1 LVLFFKKELLHMPS
15 GRYPMR
21 GIVFHNA
28 GHPLALEHLP
38 DPVPADREVVIR
50 VGRCGICSSD
60 VSMTDA
66 RSSFHFAPGAVLG
79 HEYAGEIVALGRSV
93 ETLKIGDRVTALPT
107 AGCGT
112 CAACRAG
119 DPNACAACRYVMG
132 GFAEY
137 TTADAALVVKLPDAL
152 SLDDG
157 ALVEPLACGMQAVRL
172 AGIGPGSR
180 VLMLGAGPIG
190 LAALYAA
197 RRAGAGR
204 VAVCARSRRAAPLAS
219 AMGAD
224 NFIEQGSDVARR
236 VADALGGAPEFVI
249 ECVGIPGLLE
259 QAIEIVARRGTIVIA
274 GLCFDAQ
281 PVAFGAALM
290 KQVTLRFSLAY
301 TLADFHRAVNAL
313 DAGHL
318 EPRVML
324 GETIAL
330 TSVPAAIEE
339 MRNTRHTGKLMVDPW
354 RPAPVKEVV

>member
-1 LVLFFKKELLHMPS
+1 
-15 GRYPMR
+15 MR
-21 GIVFHNA
+21 GVVFHGA
-28 GHPLALEHLP
+28 GRPLALERLP
-38 DPVPADREVVIR
+38 DPTPADQDVVIR
-50 VGRCGICSSD
+50 VGRCGICGSD

-112 CAACRAG
+112 CAACRGG

-137 TTADAALVVKLPDAL
+137 TRADAALVVKLPDSL
-152 SLDDG
+152 SLADG

-172 AGIGPGSR
+172 AGIGPKSR
-180 VLMLGAGPIG
+180 VLVLGAGPIG

-197 RRAGAGR
+197 RHAGASR
-204 VAVCARSRRAAPLAS
+204 VAVCALSRRGAHLAT

-224 NFIEQGSDVARR
+224 NFIEQGTNLAHR
-236 VADALGGAPEFVI
+236 VAGALGGAPDFVI

-259 QAIEIVARRGTIVIA
+259 QAIEVAAPRGTIVIS

-281 PVAFGAALM
+281 PVAFGAAFM

-301 TLADFHRAVNAL
+301 TLADFHRAVNL
-313 DAGHL
+313 FDAGHV
-318 EPRVML
+318 EPRAML

-330 TSVPAAIEE
+330 AAVPAAIEE
-339 MRNTRHTGKLMVDPW
+339 MRHTPRTGKQMVDPW
-354 RPAPVKEVV
+354 CPAPVEEIAQ